1 MTEAELIELD
11 FEISIIENKESQN
24 GYDYYYYHKEL
35 CDDLVLYSTDS
46 TDVKDNNWTLKC
58 YEIPSIRIKTMEHY
72 LQFVEVLKNVICIAE
87 D

>member
-24 GYDYYYYHKEL
+24 GYDYYFYKKEI

-46 TDVKDNNWTLKC
+46 IDVKDNNWTLTC
-58 YEIPSIRIKTMEHY
+58 FGIPSIRIRTMEHY
-72 LQFVEVLKNVICIAE
+72 LQFVEVLKNVICTAE
-87 D
+87 N

>member
-24 GYDYYYYHKEL
+24 GYDYYYYQKEL

-46 TDVKDNNWTLKC
+46 TDVKDNNWTLKS
-58 YEIPSIRIKTMEHY
+58 YELPSVRIRTMEHY
-72 LQFVEVLKNVICIAE
+72 LQFVEVLKNIICTPE
-87 D
+87 N